1 MNALIADPIQT
12 RLLLLCRGPL
22 DWSQGGGGDPPPT
35 SEGILEAQLMAATL
49 PHFDVI
55 AASPMRA
62 SQETAEAVLVQRPVA
77 VDWRDGLNEI
87 MCAAPPQDAGAY
99 GEWLDR
105 LFTTYTSADTGESL
119 ADGADRMTA
128 ALRGIADRYYG
139 RATLV
144 ISHPV
149 VLLSFRARLTQT
161 AVQRDQVDALPPLAH
176 SVVDYLEGRFYL
188 VQDFPVRRIP

>member
-1 MNALIADPIQT
+1 MNAAIADPVQT
-12 RLLLLCRGPL
+12 RLLLLCPGPL
-22 DWSQGGGGDPPPT
+22 DWSQGIDGDPPPT
-35 SEGILEAQLMAATL
+35 PESILDAQLIAAAL
-49 PHFDVI
+49 PRFDMI

-62 SQETAEAVLVQRPVA
+62 SQETVEAVLGQRPVA

-87 MCAAPPQDAGAY
+87 MCAAPPRDAQAY

-105 LFTTYTSADTGESL
+105 LFTAFASADTGESL
-119 ADGADRMTA
+119 ADGADRMAA

-149 VLLSFRARLTQT
+149 ILLAFRARLTQT
-161 AVQRDQVDALPPLAH
+161 VLQRDDVDALPPLAH
-176 SVVDYLEGRFYL
+176 AVVDYLEGRFYL

>member
-12 RLLLLCRGPL
+12 RLLLLCRGPV
-22 DWSQGGGGDPPPT
+22 DWSQGVGGDLPLT
-35 SEGILEAQLMAATL
+35 SEGVLEAELTATTL

-62 SQETAEAVLVQRPVA
+62 SQDTAQAVLVQRPVA
-77 VDWRDGLNEI
+77 VDWREGLNEI
-87 MCAAPPQDAGAY
+87 ACAAPPEDAGAY
-99 GEWLDR
+99 AEWLDR
-105 LFTTYTSADTGESL
+105 LFAAYASADTGESL
-119 ADGADRMTA
+119 ADGADRMVA

-149 VLLSFRARLTQT
+149 ILLAFRGRLAHTG
-161 AVQRDQVDALPPLAH
+161 VQRDQVDALPPLAH

-188 VQDFPVRRIP
+188 VQDFPVRLVP